1 MKKVHIIYIS
11 VILIIITIVLVK
23 EGIIKI
29 DLGQNSN
36 EDIKKSSIE
45 NEDVEVSK
53 KLNSP
58 KFDIEELVMLQTYD
72 SGEIDSYF
80 IAKGYKLSDNA
91 IVAGGEAFLYK
102 YFEDGPSDYAKYSI
116 TYTKFEPGFQSK
128 SDIGWHTYSESDY
141 LEIKDQL
148 NELGFEF
155 ISSNILRTSTVIS
168 YKKGEI
174 YVGLQIGEIIGSTD
188 YTIGV
193 REIKSE

>member
-11 VILIIITIVLVK
+11 VILIIITIVLMK

-29 DLGQNSN
+29 DLGQNPN

-91 IVAGGEAFLYK
+91 IVAGGEIPTLK
-102 YFEDGPSDYAKYSI
+102 P
-116 TYTKFEPGFQSK
+116 
-128 SDIGWHTYSESDY
+128 
-141 LEIKDQL
+141 IKRP
-148 NELGFEF
+148 NK
-155 ISSNILRTSTVIS
+155 SSNT
-168 YKKGEI
+168 
-174 YVGLQIGEIIGSTD
+174 
-188 YTIGV
+188 
-193 REIKSE
+193 